1 MKGIE
6 QKPEGPAQAPR
17 NGVDRL
23 RAGIAK
29 WAQGHPVHVVVEVT
43 VLGDK
48 MTFADDLVTVAEKID
63 EIMRKHPEVK
73 FSLVGFGT
81 ASVMATDSGEED

>member
-1 MKGIE
+1 MKSIE
-6 QKPEGPAQAPR
+6 QKPEGPEKAPR

-23 RAGIAK
+23 QAGVFK
-29 WAQGHPVHVVVEVT
+29 WIQSHPVQVVVEVT

-48 MTFADDLVTVAEKID
+48 ITLADDLVTVAEKID
-63 EIMRKHPEVK
+63 EILQKHPEVK

-81 ASVMATDSGEED
+81 ASVMATDSSEED